1 MLPFRLGRYM
11 LFDHIGRGG
20 MADIYLAQ
28 AETSFGASR
37 LVVVKEVLA
46 KYAASARFAELLV
59 AEAKLA
65 ARLRHAN
72 IVQVEDLGRE
82 GDTLFIAMDYVE
94 GFDLRELLSR
104 CAKERVPLPVE
115 FSLFIVSSILAAL
128 DHAHRHRGDDGEPR
142 PIVHRDVSPSNV
154 LVSLEGEV
162 KLCDFGIARA
172 QDELVDVQPAEGKAG
187 YMSPEQAMGQPIDAR
202 ADVFAAGIILWE
214 LIAGRRLY
222 RAQEGEVLLE
232 LAERANIPALP
243 RRELP
248 NEETLH
254 ALVSR
259 ALSREPA
266 GRFASAAAMLR
277 AIEDYAAAARLL
289 ASPLRFGA
297 WLMEHF
303 GHRLVT
309 ARRGRER
316 ALRALLQ
323 GPPVR
328 IEPIGRRGADGVM
341 VPLQAHD
348 GEPDAPDQVSAPVDA
363 PPDMEV
369 RGSPVQSAPSRPF
382 RWPQVLVVLTI
393 TMLASVVVY
402 LLMKSP

>member
-1 MLPFRLGRYM
+1 M

-82 GDTLFIAMDYVE
+82 EDALFIAMDYVE

-115 FSLFIVSSILAAL
+115 FSLLIVSSILAAL

-142 PIVHRDVSPSNV
+142 PIVHRDVSPSNI

-187 YMSPEQAMGQPIDAR
+187 YMSPEQAMGRPIDAR

-222 RAQEGEVLLE
+222 RAREGEVLLE
-232 LAERANIPALP
+232 LAQRADIPALP

-248 NEETLH
+248 SEETLH
-254 ALVSR
+254 ELVSR
-259 ALSREPA
+259 ALSRDPA
-266 GRFASAAAMLR
+266 GRFASSAAMLR
-277 AIEDYAAAARLL
+277 AIEDYAAPARLL

-297 WLMEHF
+297 WLMDHF
-303 GHRLVT
+303 GHSLVA

-328 IEPIGRRGADGVM
+328 IEPIGRRGADGVI
-341 VPLQAHD
+341 VPWRAQDA
-348 GEPDAPDQVSAPVDA
+348 EPAATDPASAPVDA
-363 PPDMEV
+363 TSRPEAREPLA
-369 RGSPVQSAPSRPF
+369 QSASSRPF
-382 RWPQVLVVLTI
+382 RGRPVLVVLTI
-393 TMLASVVVY
+393 MMLASAVLY
-402 LLMKSP
+402 LLMRPS